1 MQVVTYTDARAN
13 LKDVM
18 DRVVRD
24 HDEVIV
30 TRKNGKPV
38 VMVSLDDWNA
48 VRETMHL
55 LSTPANARVLRES
68 IAQLDAGK
76 GGERELIDPIDA

>member
-1 MQVVTYTDARAN
+1 MQVVTYTDARAR
-13 LKDVM
+13 LRQVLEQVGEDHEA
-18 DRVVRD
+18 VV
-24 HDEVIV
+24 V

-48 VRETMHL
+48 IQETMHL

-68 IAQLDAGK
+68 IAQLDAGR
-76 GGERELIDPIDA
+76 GAERELVTPADA